1 MNEPA
6 PPTRFLFG
14 LHLHQPVGNFDHVL
28 EQHVVEVYQPLLDLL
43 ERRSL
48 FPVTFHVS
56 GPLIEWL
63 ERHTPG
69 YLDRLG
75 RLASDG
81 RIELLASGWTEPILA
96 ALLRP
101 DRVEQVERMK
111 QELSRRFGAKP
122 RGVWLTE
129 RVWVPDVAADLADAG
144 IEFAIV
150 DDRHFLISG
159 FEREQLHAPW
169 QTEAEHRR
177 LSLFAIDE
185 RLRYLVPFRPTEEFG
200 AYLRSL
206 HARAAPLAVLAD
218 DGEKFGGWPGT
229 YDWVYTRGWLDRFA
243 DELER
248 LQSDGVLTLSTFSA
262 ALDSVPAAGLV
273 YLPDASYREMESW
286 SSPAATALRLQEL
299 EAVLGESRME
309 SGAGVLLRGSH
320 WKNFLAKYSEA
331 NRLHKKAQWLSL
343 LCRERGNPGDVRD
356 AIARAQCNDAYW
368 HGVFGGLYLPHL
380 RAALWHQLAIAEGL
394 LRAGEMLAVEQL
406 DFDFDGRDE
415 LWIHSEEVSV
425 LVSPGRGGAV
435 EEWTRFS
442 EGRNLLDVLTRRWE
456 AYHEEAL
463 HGGSGHHGAEGG
475 APSIHDLEHALRL
488 DRRPAVDLDDRAM
501 LQERVLSRDI
511 TRESWTAANYQPSVS
526 WTRAPFSFDVKRTGE
541 AVSVAFHSPDGM
553 PSLAKEVQV
562 SAAGGIVASYSW
574 EARGEGWFTTEL
586 TLSGEIAME
595 HDAEEV
601 WTAPVETVSKS
612 ERGMERTRQ
621 GDAVLL
627 RWPIARGAGSVR
639 LG

>member
-1 MNEPA
+1 MSEPA

-28 EQHVVEVYQPLLDLL
+28 QQHVEEVYAPLLDLL
-43 ERRSL
+43 ERRNL

-63 ERHTPG
+63 GRHSPS

-75 RLASDG
+75 RLAADG
-81 RIELLASGWTEPILA
+81 HIELLAAGWTEPILA
-96 ALLRP
+96 ALLRA
-101 DRVEQVERMK
+101 DRVEQVARMRE
-111 QELSRRFGAKP
+111 ELSRRFGVTA
-122 RGVWLTE
+122 RGAWLTE

-150 DDRHFLISG
+150 DDRHFLITG
-159 FEREQLHAPW
+159 LRRELLHVPYE
-169 QTEAEHRR
+169 TEAEHRR

-229 YDWVYTRGWLDRFA
+229 HDWVYTRGWLDRFA
-243 DELER
+243 DELET
-248 LQSDGVLTLSTFSA
+248 LQADGVLELSTFSA
-262 ALDSVPAAGLV
+262 ARDGVPAARLA

-286 SSPAATALRLQEL
+286 SSPPATALRLQEL
-299 EAVLGESRME
+299 EQELGEGRMAA
-309 SGAGVLLRGSH
+309 GADVLLRGTH
-320 WKNFLAKYSEA
+320 WRNFLAKYSES

-343 LCRERGNPGDVRD
+343 LCRERGNPREVRD
-356 AIARAQCNDAYW
+356 TIARAQCNDAYW

-380 RAALWHQLAIAEGL
+380 RAALWRELAVAEGL
-394 LRAGEMLAVEQL
+394 LRAGEQLEVERL

-415 LWIHSEEVSV
+415 LWMHSEEASV
-425 LVSPGRGGAV
+425 VLSPSRGGAV

-463 HGGSGHHGAEGG
+463 HGGGDHHAAEGG
-475 APSIHDLEHALRL
+475 APSIHDLEHELRL
-488 DRRPAVDLDDRAM
+488 EQRPPVDLDDRAM
-501 LQERVLSRDI
+501 LQERVLSPDV
-511 TRESWTAANYQPSVS
+511 TREAWAAARYQPVVS
-526 WTRAPFSFDVKRTGE
+526 WTRANFAFNVKQAGDQ
-541 AVSVAFHSPDGM
+541 VSVVLQSPEGM
-553 PSLAKEVQV
+553 LPLAKEVRI
-562 SAAGGIVASYSW
+562 SAAGAIGAGYRW
-574 EARGEGWFTTEL
+574 EAAGPGWFTVEL

-601 WTAPVETVSKS
+601 WTATVETVSKS

-621 GDAVLL
+621 GDATLL
-627 RWPIARGAGSVR
+627 RWPLARGSGRIR

>member
-1 MNEPA
+1 VTEPA

-28 EQHVVEVYQPLLDLL
+28 EQHVAEVYEPLLDLL

-63 ERHTPG
+63 EHHSPA

-75 RLASDG
+75 RLVSDG
-81 RIELLASGWTEPILA
+81 RIELLAAGWTEPILA

-101 DRVEQVERMK
+101 DRVEQVERMRE
-111 QELSRRFGAKP
+111 ELSRRFGVNP

-129 RVWVPDVAADLADAG
+129 RVWVPDVASDLCEAG

-159 FEREQLHAPW
+159 FAREQLHSPW
-169 QTEAEHRR
+169 ETEAEHRR
-177 LSLFAIDE
+177 LALFAIDE

-243 DELER
+243 DELET
-248 LQSDGVLTLSTFSA
+248 LQSDGVLALSTFSSA
-262 ALDSVPAAGLV
+262 VDSVPTAGLA

-286 SSPAATALRLQEL
+286 SSPPATALRLQEL
-299 EAVLGESRME
+299 ESRLGERQME
-309 SGAGVLLRGSH
+309 SGASVLLRGTH
-320 WKNFLAKYSEA
+320 WRNFLAKYSES

-343 LCRERGNPGDVRD
+343 LCRKRGNPGDVRG

-380 RAALWHQLAIAEGL
+380 RAALWRELAAAEGL
-394 LRAGEMLAVEQL
+394 LRAGEMLEVEQL

-425 LVSPGRGGAV
+425 LLSPARGGAV

-463 HGGSGHHGAEGG
+463 HGRADHHSTEGG

-488 DRRPAVDLDDRAM
+488 EQRPAVDLDDRAM
-501 LQERVLSRDI
+501 LQERVLGGDVTRDAWA
-511 TRESWTAANYQPSVS
+511 SASYQPSVS
-526 WTRAPFSFDVKRTGE
+526 WTRIPFGFDVKQTGE
-541 AVSVAFHSPDGM
+541 QASVVFHSPDDT
-553 PSLAKEVQV
+553 PSLAKEIQV
-562 SAAGGIVASYSW
+562 SAVGVIGATYRWEISGG
-574 EARGEGWFTTEL
+574 GWFTAEL

-612 ERGMERTRQ
+612 ERGMELTRQ

-627 RWPIARGAGSVR
+627 RWPLSRGAGSVR